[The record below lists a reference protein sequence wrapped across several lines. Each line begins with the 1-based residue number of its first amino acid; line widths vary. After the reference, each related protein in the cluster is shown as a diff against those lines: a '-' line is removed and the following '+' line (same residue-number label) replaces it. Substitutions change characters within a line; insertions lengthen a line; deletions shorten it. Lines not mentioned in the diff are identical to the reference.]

1 MIMKKAIFTF
11 SMCLLCCNGC
21 THTQTPSLAK
31 VIESDSV
38 SITKL
43 LREDKKLIGFL
54 LNPKVTAMQDCKI
67 VLIADEGLFKK
78 NGIDLAYRKE
88 IVRQLEET
96 NRGIKQWIEEGLVTK
111 EQMLQNFIDAQ
122 KELGRKIKE

>member
-11 SMCLLCCNGC
+11 SMCLLCFNGC
-21 THTQTPSLAK
+21 THSQTSSLAK
-31 VIESDSV
+31 IESDSV

>member
-1 MIMKKAIFTF
+1 
-11 SMCLLCCNGC
+11 
-21 THTQTPSLAK
+21 
-31 VIESDSV
+31 
-38 SITKL
+38 
-43 LREDKKLIGFL
+43 
-54 LNPKVTAMQDCKI
+54 MQDCKI

-111 EQMLQNFIDAQ
+111 EQMFRNFIDAQ